1 MIIIDS
7 TFQFDFSG
15 LYLFGAHSADLL
27 EDVIRKRV
35 PRHAGW
41 KDVKRMAVRDPRD
54 NPLHNVNARKQP
66 DVQERRATVEDTLKL
81 KERPSA
87 SAPDVGEGRDPVA
100 ADSVEDQV
108 PDCFCNRVE
117 PFRRENFARRLDNF
131 ARSVDV
137 RFDQLDRFESLS
149 KRDVGIDDEVGLI
162 VEFAAGNLSGR
173 RDIGRIGDDRHCKGR
188 GPGH

>member
-1 MIIIDS
+1 MRS
-7 TFQFDFSG
+7 
-15 LYLFGAHSADLL
+15 
-27 EDVIRKRV
+27 
-35 PRHAGW
+35 P
-41 KDVKRMAVRDPRD
+41 D

-66 DVQERRATVEDTLKL
+66 DVQERGEAVEDALEL

-87 SAPDVGEGRDPVA
+87 SAPEVGEERDSVA
-100 ADSVEDQV
+100 ANRVEDHV

-149 KRDVGIDDEVGLI
+149 KRDVGIDDDEVGLI

-173 RDIGRIGDDRHCKGR
+173 RDVGRIGDDRHCKGR
-188 GPGH
+188 GPGR